1 MDRLKQMHKL
11 IERLEFYE
19 TFEPEPGTR
28 EKIKENLS
36 KQIELLNQEVNWIET
51 VGSME
56 SFVNSIKK
64 LEEDY
69 SQNVAIDKMKILK
82 VALDQ
87 LKTKSK
93 DVCDKVGL
101 WEYCNKEN
109 INLIVGL
116 QNEKLEYLTDSF
128 RVIGVFCQG
137 VEDIHDLV
145 TKDYELVK
153 LAGSNS
159 LVNHLTEEEKRSNK
173 LKLAILFKLGVIEHL
188 EKIDSIKNNGSAM
201 SRVLASF
208 LGGNKD
214 SYQPYLSAA
223 KNNPKS
229 SSSQNNPLS
238 AKLIE
243 EAETILEKAGVNLNE
258 LKG

>member
-1 MDRLKQMHKL
+1 
-11 IERLEFYE
+11 
-19 TFEPEPGTR
+19 
-28 EKIKENLS
+28 
-36 KQIELLNQEVNWIET
+36 
-51 VGSME
+51 
-56 SFVNSIKK
+56 
-64 LEEDY
+64 
-69 SQNVAIDKMKILK
+69 MKILK

-93 DVCDKVGL
+93 DVFYKVGL

-128 RVIGVFCQG
+128 REIGVFCQG

-145 TKDYELVK
+145 SIDYELVK
-153 LAGSNS
+153 LGSTNCS
-159 LVNHLTEEEKRSNK
+159 SNHSTEEEKRSNK
-173 LKLAILFKLGVIEHL
+173 LKLAILFKLGVIDHL
-188 EKIDSIKNNGSAM
+188 EKIDSIKNNGNAM

-208 LGGNKD
+208 LGRKKD